1 MNCNFIGYNQDQ
13 QHLLP
18 KDLSEWVKEDSL
30 ERFIS
35 DTIDFLDSE
44 GRLDPFYPDPQ
55 PDGRGR
61 PSYHPVMLLMAIYI
75 SL

>member
-1 MNCNFIGYNQDQ
+1 MSYNFIEYNQDQ

-44 GRLDPFYPDPQ
+44 GRLDPFYPDPS
-55 PDGRGR
+55 PCR
-61 PSYHPVMLLMAIYI
+61 
-75 SL
+75 

>member
-1 MNCNFIGYNQDQ
+1 MKYNFIEYDQDQ

-18 KDLSEWVKEDSL
+18 KDLSEWVEEDSL

-44 GRLDPFYPDPQ
+44 RRLEPFYPDPQ
-55 PDGRGR
+55 QDGRGR
-61 PSYHPVMLLMAIYI
+61 PSYHPDMLLKV
-75 SL
+75 LVFG